1 MTPEQA
7 ESLAIKRMIF
17 HEVGGKQET
26 LLDAVVEAP
35 DHALFFL
42 ERVKSV
48 LRGSRYIFNADSTV
62 PPALRRAAKSE
73 AGFVAESRKLA
84 SAFHQS
90 HKEAPNSKPGTFFMF
105 ALTSSAG
112 LVHALLKFDR
122 PESVAYTISVARDG
136 KKTAKFTANPL
147 SINES
152 KTGLQ
157 KAALLTETDGTF
169 EALVTDRA
177 GRYAVSQYF
186 ERFLGAHRYAEPA
199 ELTAAL
205 FDLAKKAAARNAGDL
220 TPEVART
227 VNKQIF
233 EAIGRLQ
240 GYDPEE
246 SEKFVNAAFGPTSDD
261 ANIRKDFQKLLES
274 RAVAGESFKFD
285 RRAIAPPSLIT
296 IKTTEG
302 VQVTYDQGAAGFV
315 ERHLDGERGG
325 YITIHTQHTLARDDV
340 A

>member
-1 MTPEQA
+1 MSKAKYAICGEHASHLARVRRTIRREMGRSMTPEQA
-7 ESLAIKRMIF
+7 ESLTIKRMIF

-26 LLDAVVEAP
+26 LLDAVVDTP

-48 LRGSRYIFNADSTV
+48 LRESRYIFNADSTV
-62 PPALRRAAKSE
+62 PLALRRAAKSD
-73 AGFVAESRKLA
+73 AGFVGERRKLA

-112 LVHALLKFDR
+112 LVQALLKFDR

-136 KKTAKFTANPL
+136 KKTAQFTANPP
-147 SINES
+147 INEA

-157 KAALLTETDGTF
+157 KAALLTETDATF

-199 ELTAAL
+199 ELTVTLGHHVPRKTPCRIYVGKTHVRVTYATRDGKRYATNIIAL
-205 FDLAKKAAARNAGDL
+205 
-220 TPEVART
+220 
-227 VNKQIF
+227 
-233 EAIGRLQ
+233 
-240 GYDPEE
+240 DPE
-246 SEKFVNAAFGPTSDD
+246 
-261 ANIRKDFQKLLES
+261 
-274 RAVAGESFKFD
+274 
-285 RRAIAPPSLIT
+285 
-296 IKTTEG
+296 
-302 VQVTYDQGAAGFV
+302 
-315 ERHLDGERGG
+315 
-325 YITIHTQHTLARDDV
+325 
-340 A
+340 